1 MWFLTNGPSRI
12 AALAC
17 VVVASVPAAGNG
29 QIPSERDT
37 SGAVTLESI
46 LGSVRMDNP
55 DLKASQL
62 DAVADLERSRQVAL
76 PDPSVMVTYFPEPVY
91 TARGSQQWQFRAEQ
105 QFPFPGKLSLQR
117 RASEVDAEA
126 SRFRTAEM
134 EDRLLF
140 EAKRAYYKLYR
151 VARQQALI
159 REFQDQLSGFEEV
172 ASTRYEVGEGP
183 QQAIL
188 KAQLE
193 RSMLSSRL
201 IGLEDQRRT
210 AETVLA
216 RLQDRDQVARIEP
229 ILEMALPEAPKRPID
244 SLVATALDR
253 RPVVG
258 AIDAS
263 SRAADYRIQLAG
275 KQLLPDFGLS
285 ITYFGI
291 GNESIPASADGKNA
305 LAVAASVRVPLYR
318 KSKRAGIE
326 SARVKRRQLDWDRQA
341 IEADLRT
348 RITELVSRIDQE
360 AAQVRLFETILI
372 PKAQSTLDATSNEY
386 ATGRMGF
393 LDLLDAERMLF
404 TLRTSLEDS
413 TERYLVAVSEL
424 ERTIGIGSLSEITD

>member
-1 MWFLTNGPSRI
+1 
-12 AALAC
+12 
-17 VVVASVPAAGNG
+17 
-29 QIPSERDT
+29 
-37 SGAVTLESI
+37 
-46 LGSVRMDNP
+46 
-55 DLKASQL
+55 
-62 DAVADLERSRQVAL
+62 
-76 PDPSVMVTYFPEPVY
+76 
-91 TARGSQQWQFRAEQ
+91 
-105 QFPFPGKLSLQR
+105 
-117 RASEVDAEA
+117 
-126 SRFRTAEM
+126 
-134 EDRLLF
+134 
-140 EAKRAYYKLYR
+140 
-151 VARQQALI
+151 
-159 REFQDQLSGFEEV
+159 
-172 ASTRYEVGEGP
+172 
-183 QQAIL
+183 
-188 KAQLE
+188 
-193 RSMLSSRL
+193 
-201 IGLEDQRRT
+201 QRRT

-229 ILEMALPEAPKRPID
+229 ILEMTLPEAPKRPID